1 MDDYLEDIVSAKF
14 DELDY
19 IESFDDYRDL
29 SATRGWLDEEND
41 GEVDDYFNE

>member
-29 SATRGWLDEEND
+29 SGRSSWLDEDDD
-41 GEVDDYFNE
+41 GELNDYFNE